1 MASKKTATAR
11 TSHTTS
17 SAPSRTARGSGKR
30 ISARDLKS
38 LRKRLQDELAALKGR
53 HAGLEAAGA
62 RSADVAGASGYA
74 EEADAGSYTAER
86 ERDLSLAGNLRDL
99 IEKVQGALGRI
110 DDGGYGRCEVCGE
123 AIEPERLDALPYT
136 TLCLADA
143 RRRARTR

>member
-11 TSHTTS
+11 TSPTRS
-17 SAPSRTARGSGKR
+17 SGPSRTARGGKR
-30 ISARDLKS
+30 TTARDLKS
-38 LRKRLQDELAALKGR
+38 LRKRLQDELIVLKGR

-62 RSADVAGASGYA
+62 RDAAVAGGSGYS
-74 EEADAGSYTAER
+74 EEADAGSFTSER

-99 IEKVQGALGRI
+99 IEKVQGAIARI

-123 AIEPERLDALPYT
+123 AVEPERLDALPYT